1 MSLIAKEGDSLVR
14 NQSMRSVLWVANKDG
29 DLREALRLADH
40 APLHIIACHDAA
52 AAKAALLQQPIDL
65 AVVDLGLSSDNPLF
79 SAGLI
84 RHMTS
89 HFPDT
94 VVVAK
99 ADEVGKPLA
108 NLVQQAGAVSL
119 HANPLTKRKVSG
131 ILHKHLV
138 QGQSLPKQRRG
149 GRGDYVQRLDDFLA
163 QEQIQAFLQPIVDI
177 DESPTHITACHGLEA
192 LARPPGHLPFW
203 NPGFL
208 FTYASLQEQF
218 LAVDL
223 KCAAAALESGRYI
236 PEETK
241 LFINLQP
248 RSLIAAR
255 LVPEITAL
263 VREFDM
269 DPRRIVV
276 ELTEQQAFINP
287 SVIIDTL
294 AKLRR
299 QGFQVA
305 LDDFGEGFSN
315 LQFVQN
321 IKPDYLKLSGSFCR
335 DLHVDRH
342 KQIIVRTV
350 VQMARELRIH
360 TIIEQVEKQEELEQA
375 RKLGIAYAQ
384 GYLFAR
390 PMPPQQLATIF
401 PNRPMVPVIH

>member
-1 MSLIAKEGDSLVR
+1 MSLVTKEGDPLVH
-14 NQSMRSVLWVANKDG
+14 NHPMRSVLWVANKAS
-29 DLREALRLADH
+29 DLQGALRLADH
-40 APLHIIACHDAA
+40 APLHIIACHDAS

-65 AVVDLGLSSDNPLF
+65 AVVDLDLSSDSPLF

-99 ADEVGKPLA
+99 ADAVGKPLT
-108 NLVQQAGAVSL
+108 NLVRQSGGVSL
-119 HANPLTKRKVSG
+119 YPNPLTKRKIAS
-131 ILHKHLV
+131 IFHKHLAHRL
-138 QGQSLPKQRRG
+138 STKQQRQG
-149 GRGDYVQRLDDFLA
+149 GRSDYVQRLDDFLA
-163 QEQIQAFLQPIVDI
+163 EEQIQAFLQPIVDI
-177 DESPTHITACHGLEA
+177 HESPTHISTCHGLEA

-223 KCAAAALESGRYI
+223 KCAAAALESGRYV
-236 PEETK
+236 PQETK

-248 RSLIAAR
+248 RSLISAR
-255 LVPEITAL
+255 LAPELIAL
-263 VREFDM
+263 VRKFDI
-269 DPRRIVV
+269 DPKRIVL

-287 SVIIDTL
+287 GVIIETL
-294 AKLRR
+294 TKLRQ

-335 DLHVDRH
+335 DLHTDRH

-350 VQMARELRIH
+350 VQMARDLQIH
-360 TIIEQVEKQEELEQA
+360 TVIEQVEKQEELEQA
-375 RKLGIAYAQ
+375 RKLGITYAQ

-390 PMPPQQLATIF
+390 PMPAQQLATIL
-401 PNRPMVPVIH
+401 PERPAMPVVH